1 VRAKCTS
8 VFHRTFCVHHEWR
21 RTQILPAP
29 RHEGKESDG
38 SRRVWFLRSVEPSH
52 SRALA
57 GCMTT
62 GPTMRDIAVQL
73 THYPG
78 ELARVAAVLSQHRVN
93 LTSLTGLAIGP
104 HVTIRLIPDDID
116 AARAAFDAAGIRFQ
130 ENEIVQVLLENR
142 AGELAMISTRLAEG
156 GVNLRAIYVTGRVG
170 NLVELALVPDNVTN
184 AKRLLE

>member
-1 VRAKCTS
+1 
-8 VFHRTFCVHHEWR
+8 
-21 RTQILPAP
+21 
-29 RHEGKESDG
+29 
-38 SRRVWFLRSVEPSH
+38 
-52 SRALA
+52 
-57 GCMTT
+57 
-62 GPTMRDIAVQL
+62 MRDIAVQL

-170 NLVELALVPDNVTN
+170 NLVELALVPDNVMN
-184 AKRLLE
+184 AKRLLEYTGLAAFLTAFLQSGYDDDWKFEDTPMKPFRD

>member
-1 VRAKCTS
+1 
-8 VFHRTFCVHHEWR
+8 
-21 RTQILPAP
+21 
-29 RHEGKESDG
+29 
-38 SRRVWFLRSVEPSH
+38 
-52 SRALA
+52 
-57 GCMTT
+57 MTT
-62 GPTMRDIAVQL
+62 GTTMRDIAVQL

-104 HVTIRLIPDDID
+104 HVTIRLIPDDIE

-130 ENEIVQVLLENR
+130 ESEIVQVLLENR
-142 AGELAMISTRLAEG
+142 AGELAMVSTRLAEG

-170 NLVELALVPDNVTN
+170 NLVELALVPDNVMN